1 MPTKEFDS
9 LFQRA
14 SLMLDHCNRT
24 GVKTSSYW
32 QGYVENTMLEM
43 QLVDDDIFS
52 HKSHFASTF
61 GGGTWGLGQFPDG
74 TDRVINR
81 LSQLVWKPFSSKIP
95 WGIRKSAI
103 FQGIFGPFFSFSV
116 AMRKSVWRKRI
127 AGKLYNQMVQQA
139 FDLSQERIAKYDL
152 KPRNYRTSDDVD
164 IFDPRSGENIYFSLD
179 TLNRLKKIA
188 YFQELADAQGK
199 VVVEI
204 GPGIGEMAR
213 LYVALG
219 LVRRYI
225 LVDISPGLAF
235 SERHMIEEFGVDAVD
250 VFNPDRASIDLSDGK
265 LVSVLT
271 PDQLSLIPNV
281 DIGINE
287 ASFGEMAPSIVEQ
300 YVSYLKQANL
310 QDFISINHR
319 IEKPNNKDKVGMNEY
334 VRLFSPEMALGA
346 AKSISTS
353 SILTEFLDDEPNKPG
368 YQLLHFQR

>member
-1 MPTKEFDS
+1 MSTKEFGS

-14 SLMLDHCNRT
+14 SLMLNHCNRT
-24 GVKTSSYW
+24 GVKISAYW
-32 QGYVENTMLEM
+32 QGYVENAMLEL
-43 QLVDDDIFS
+43 QLVDGDIFS
-52 HKSHFASTF
+52 PKFYFASTF
-61 GGGTWGLGQFPDG
+61 SGGSMGLSQLPDG
-74 TDRVINR
+74 TDRFINR

-103 FQGIFGPFFSFSV
+103 FRSAFGPFFSLSV
-116 AMRKSVWRKRI
+116 AMRKNVWRKMV
-127 AGKLYNQMVQQA
+127 AGELYDKIVRQA

-152 KPRNYRTSDDVD
+152 KPRNYRTPDDVD
-164 IFDPRSGENIYFSLD
+164 VFDPRSGENIHFSLD

-204 GPGIGEMAR
+204 GPGNGEMAR

-225 LVDISPGLAF
+225 LVDIPPGLAF
-235 SERHMIEEFGVDAVD
+235 SERHMIQEFGIDAVD

-271 PDQLSLIPNV
+271 PDQLSLIPSV

-287 ASFGEMAPSIVEQ
+287 VSLGEMAPSIVEQ

-319 IEKPNNKDKVGMNEY
+319 LEKPNNKDKVGMNEY
-334 VRLFSPEMALGA
+334 VRFFSPEMVLGT
-346 AKSISTS
+346 AKSVSFS
-353 SILTEFLDDEPNKPG
+353 SILAKFLDDEPNKPG
-368 YQLLHFQR
+368 YQLLHFKR

>member
-14 SLMLDHCNRT
+14 SLMLDHCKRT
-24 GVKTSSYW
+24 DVKISSYW
-32 QGYVENTMLEM
+32 QGYVENAMLEL
-43 QLVDDDIFS
+43 QLVDGDIFS
-52 HKSHFASTF
+52 HKFHFSSTF
-61 GGGTWGLGQFPDG
+61 SGGTVGLSQFPDG

-81 LSQLVWKPFSSKIP
+81 LSQLVWKLFSSKIP

-103 FQGIFGPFFSFSV
+103 FRSTFGPFFSLSV
-116 AMRKSVWRKRI
+116 AMRKSVTRKVVAR
-127 AGKLYNQMVQQA
+127 KLYDKIVQQA

-152 KPRNYRTSDDVD
+152 KPRNYRTPDDVD
-164 IFDPRSGENIYFSLD
+164 VFDPRSGENFHFSLD
-179 TLNRLKKIA
+179 TLERLKKIA

-250 VFNPDRASIDLSDGK
+250 VFNPDRASMDLSDGK

-271 PDQLSLIPNV
+271 PDQLSLIPSV
-281 DIGINE
+281 DIGINDK
-287 ASFGEMAPSIVEQ
+287 SLGEMAPSIVEQ

-319 IEKPNNKDKVGMNEY
+319 LEKPNNKDKVGMNEY
-334 VRLFSPEMALGA
+334 VRFFSPEMVLGT
-346 AKSISTS
+346 AKSVSFS
-353 SILTEFLDDEPNKPG
+353 SILAEFLDDETNKPG
-368 YQLLHFQR
+368 YQLLHFKR